1 MKNIIANLEKV
12 VVVEG
17 GMVVVV
23 LEPRIGVEVQERQ
36 VWRMVRI

>member
-1 MKNIIANLEKV
+1 MKV
-12 VVVEG
+12 VVVEV

>member
-1 MKNIIANLEKV
+1 LKNIIANLEKV
-12 VVVEG
+12 VVVEV